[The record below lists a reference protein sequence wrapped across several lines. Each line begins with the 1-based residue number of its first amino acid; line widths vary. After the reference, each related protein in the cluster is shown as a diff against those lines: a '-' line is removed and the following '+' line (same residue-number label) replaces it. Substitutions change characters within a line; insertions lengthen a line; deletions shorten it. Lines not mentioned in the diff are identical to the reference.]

1 MRRAR
6 QILRSSGEFEECQRS
21 PTRHRLSERSGDL
34 PYLHSC
40 AFRVTEFWKNER
52 EARFLSEGTH
62 SNQAAM
68 RLCSALDYRKS
79 KPTAPRLCC
88 DEGIEQSVT
97 NCRWDAGTLID
108 HKDGERAALELSST
122 LR

>member
-1 MRRAR
+1 MRRVR
-6 QILRSSGEFEECQRS
+6 RILRSLGEFEECQQS

-68 RLCSALDYRKS
+68 RFCSTLDYRKS
-79 KPTAPRLCC
+79 KPAAPRLCC

-97 NCRWDAGTLID
+97 HFRSYACALID
-108 HKDGERAALELSST
+108 HAN
-122 LR
+122 